1 MKKMRCGI
9 SRQRF
14 GNISGSVAAVA
25 AVLPLLVLTSAC
37 SREGARRVVAP
48 APPSDAPQV
57 TGARWVW
64 EPAALAGAVQ
74 AAGRSPLVQRALSQA
89 PVAGLR
95 PRFDLAVRAVGDVE
109 GAGEAA
115 LTILPYSVN
124 GDPTHA
130 AFVSVAE
137 GSGQE
142 AAEFAEMILGRDPNP
157 DEMGY
162 HSIVWGNQ
170 VAWVRTGDA
179 WLLPAGGANRA
190 PLRRQWTKL
199 FDCLSER
206 MPTGCAAGSAIA
218 SELVPGEPRAA
229 AIGCGIG
236 AAAGAISCVA
246 DFLKDK

>member
-1 MKKMRCGI
+1 MRKVGCGI
-9 SRQRF
+9 SWKR
-14 GNISGSVAAVA
+14 SGSAGGFVAGVA
-25 AVLPLLVLTSAC
+25 AVLPLLVVTSAC
-37 SREGARRVVAP
+37 SRDGERRVTAP
-48 APPSDAPQV
+48 APLPDSPQV

-74 AAGRSPLVQRALSQA
+74 AAGKNPLVQRALSQA
-89 PVAGLR
+89 PIAGLR
-95 PRFDLAVRAVGDVE
+95 PRFDLAVRAVGEVE
-109 GAGEAA
+109 GAGAVV
-115 LTILPYSVN
+115 LTILPYAVN

-137 GSGQE
+137 GYGQE
-142 AAEFAEMILGRDPNP
+142 AAEFAEMILGREPNP
-157 DEMGY
+157 DETGY
-162 HSIVWGNQ
+162 HSIAWGNR

-179 WLLPAGGANRA
+179 WLLPGGGANRA

-199 FDCLSER
+199 FDCLAER
-206 MPTGCAAGSAIA
+206 MPSGCAAGSAIA

-236 AAAGAISCVA
+236 AAAGGVSCVA

>member
-1 MKKMRCGI
+1 MKKAGCGI
-9 SRQRF
+9 SRRRF
-14 GNISGSVAAVA
+14 GSTGGFVAAVA

-37 SREGARRVVAP
+37 SREGERRVVAP
-48 APPSDAPQV
+48 APLSDSPQV

-74 AAGRSPLVQRALSQA
+74 AAGKNPLVQRALSQA
-89 PVAGLR
+89 PIAGLR
-95 PRFDLAVRAVGDVE
+95 PRYDLAVRAVGSVQ
-109 GAGEAA
+109 GAGEVGV
-115 LTILPYSVN
+115 TILPYAVN

-130 AFVSVAE
+130 AFISVAQ

-142 AAEFAEMILGRDPNP
+142 AAEFAEMILGRNPNP
-157 DEMGY
+157 DEIGY

-170 VAWVRTGDA
+170 VAWVRSGDS

-199 FDCLSER
+199 FDCLAER
-206 MPTGCAAGSAIA
+206 MPTGCAAGASIA

-229 AIGCGIG
+229 AVGCGIG

-246 DFLKDK
+246 DFLRDK